1 MGQNFQQSKIPN
13 CEFNFLQF
21 SYKANLFKI
30 FCFTIS
36 GKVKL
41 KIRTQ

>member
-21 SYKANLFKI
+21 TCIKPTFLNY
-30 FCFTIS
+30 CFTIG

-41 KIRTQ
+41 KIRNQ